1 MSFDGTYTV
10 TVKTPM
16 GDQQG
21 KLTIKTSGDTFSGSM
36 ETPSGSSDF
45 SDGSISGNT
54 LQWRAQTK
62 TPMGA
67 FDVGYKVTIEGDKL
81 TGEAET
87 PFGSAPLE
95 GAKA

>member
-1 MSFDGTYTV
+1 MSFDGTYSV
-10 TVKTPM
+10 TVQTPM
-16 GDQQG
+16 GAQQG
-21 KLTIKTSGDTFSGSM
+21 KLTINTSGDTFSGSM

-45 SDGSISGNT
+45 SGGAISGNT
-54 LQWRAQTK
+54 LKWRAETK

-67 FDVGYKVTIEGDKL
+67 FDVGYTVTIDGDKL

-95 GAKA
+95 GTKV

>member
-10 TVKTPM
+10 TVQTPM
-16 GDQQG
+16 GAQQG
-21 KLTIKTSGDTFSGSM
+21 KLTISTSGDTFSGSM

-45 SDGSISGNT
+45 SDGVINGNT
-54 LQWRAQTK
+54 LQWRAETK

-67 FDVGYKVTIEGDKL
+67 FDVGYTVTIDGDKR

-95 GAKA
+95 GTKM